1 MTTPS
6 HPRRHPLETRIPPPV
21 VALAFALA
29 MWAADRFLPGAS
41 PAAGA
46 RTVIARGLFAL
57 ALLVAA
63 SAVAT
68 FLLSRTSLDPHR
80 PEKASALV
88 RGGTFRLSRN
98 PMYLAMAL
106 ALLGWA
112 AQLGRAWL
120 VLGPVG
126 FVLYI
131 TRFQILPEERALA
144 EKFGLAYEEY
154 RRTTRRWL

>member
-1 MTTPS
+1 MTTSTNP
-6 HPRRHPLETRIPPPV
+6 PGHPLETRVPPPV
-21 VALAFALA
+21 VALSLAVA

-41 PAAGA
+41 PSGGV
-46 RTVIARGLFAL
+46 RSVIAGGLFAL
-57 ALLVAA
+57 ALLVA
-63 SAVAT
+63 STAVAT

-80 PEKASALV
+80 PGKASALV
-88 RGGTFRLSRN
+88 RGGVFRLSRN
-98 PMYLAMAL
+98 PMYLALAL
-106 ALLGWA
+106 TLLGWA
-112 AQLGRAWL
+112 VQLGRAWL
-120 VLGPVG
+120 VLGPAA